1 MATHKSAKK
10 RIRSNETRRV
20 LNKYYG
26 RTTRNAVNKLK
37 ATTDKKEAEE
47 KLPKVTAMVDK
58 LARKNIIHDN
68 KAARIKSQISRHVAS
83 L

>member
-1 MATHKSAKK
+1 MATHKSAIK
-10 RIRSNETRRV
+10 RIRRNESRRV

-47 KLPKVTAMVDK
+47 KLPKVTSMVDK